1 MGKLDSKVALI
12 TGAGQGVGQ
21 GVAFALAREGAAIAV
36 LGRTEAKLVETVEK
50 IRGFGGAAEAVVCDI
65 ADTAEITEAV
75 ERTVELLGRVDIL
88 VNNASL
94 NPLGP
99 LLDLT
104 PSLMEKAYRTGPI
117 AALHAMQTVYPLMKA
132 RGGGSIVNMVS
143 SAAVRWDMSG
153 YGGYASVKEALRSLS
168 RTAAAEWG
176 VDGIRVNAV
185 APHALSPGLQWWTE
199 THPDE
204 AEEFVRSIPLR
215 RIGDPEQD
223 IGRAVAWIVSDDA
236 RYLTGA
242 TVPLDGG
249 QARWS

>member
-1 MGKLDSKVALI
+1 MGKLDGKVALI
-12 TGAGQGVGQ
+12 TGAGQGIGQ
-21 GVAFALAREGAAIAV
+21 GVALALAREGAAVAV
-36 LGRTEAKLVETVEK
+36 IGRTESKLDDTVRR
-50 IRGFGGAAEAVVCDI
+50 IREAGGTAEPLPCDI
-65 ADTAEITEAV
+65 ADLDQITATV
-75 ERTVELLGRVDIL
+75 ERTAELLGGVDIL

-99 LLDLT
+99 VLDLT
-104 PSLMEKAYRTGPI
+104 AKVMEKAYRTGPV
-117 AALHAMQTVYPLMKA
+117 AAMHAMQTVYPLMKA

-153 YGGYASVKEALRSLS
+153 YGGYASVKEALRSLT
-168 RTAAAEWG
+168 RAAASEWG

-185 APHALSPGLQWWTE
+185 APHAMSPGLAWWTE
-199 THPDE
+199 NRPEE
-204 AEEFVRSIPLR
+204 AAEFVATIPLR
-215 RIGDPEQD
+215 RIGDCEED

-249 QARWS
+249 QARWA

>member
-1 MGKLDSKVALI
+1 MGTLDGKVAFI

-36 LGRTEAKLVETVEK
+36 TGRTESKLVDTVEQ
-50 IRGFGGAAEAVVCDI
+50 IRGFGGVAEPIVCDI
-65 ADTAEITEAV
+65 SDTEQITAAV
-75 ERTVELLGRVDIL
+75 EQTVERLGGVDIL

-99 LLDLT
+99 VLDLT
-104 PSLMEKAYRTGPI
+104 PELMTKAYASGPI
-117 AALHAMQTVYPLMKA
+117 ASLHAMQVVYPIMKQ

-153 YGGYASVKEALRSLS
+153 YGGYASVKEALRSLT
-168 RTAAAEWG
+168 RAAAAEWG

-185 APHALSPGLQWWTE
+185 APHAMSPGLQWWTE
-199 THPDE
+199 NRPEE
-204 AEEFVRSIPLR
+204 AAAFVKSIPLR
-215 RIGDPEQD
+215 RIGDCEED
-223 IGRAVAWIVSDDA
+223 IGRAIAWIVGDDA

-249 QARWS
+249 QARWG

>member
-1 MGKLDSKVALI
+1 MDKLDGKVALI

-21 GVAFALAREGAAIAV
+21 GVAFALARAGAAIAV
-36 LGRTEAKLVETVEK
+36 TGRTEAKLARTVEQ
-50 IRGFGGAAEAVVCDI
+50 IRGFGGTAEAIVCDI
-65 ADTAEITEAV
+65 SDTAQITETV
-75 ERTVELLGRVDIL
+75 ERTVELLGGVDIL

-104 PSLMEKAYRTGPI
+104 PELMEKAYRSGPI
-117 AALHAMQTVYPLMKA
+117 AALHAMQAVYPSMKA

-176 VDGIRVNAV
+176 IDGIRVNAV

-204 AEEFVRSIPLR
+204 AAEFVRSIPLR

-249 QARWS
+249 QARWG